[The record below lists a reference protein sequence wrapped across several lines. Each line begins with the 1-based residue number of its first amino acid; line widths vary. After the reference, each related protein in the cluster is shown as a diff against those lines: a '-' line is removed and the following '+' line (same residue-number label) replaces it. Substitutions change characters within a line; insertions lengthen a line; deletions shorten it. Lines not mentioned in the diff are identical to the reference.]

1 MSNLK
6 IILKDNYAVIILSI
20 ISYIFFRIL
29 IRIKYKKKIDF
40 NKEFSIILF
49 ITYLLILFFIVT
61 YPVNEY
67 GYNNYNLFK
76 ELLRY
81 KIGSVGF
88 INNIIGNIL
97 LFIPFGMF
105 LRYYFKIRVISLILI
120 TILYSLSIEMIQILV
135 NRLFD
140 IDDIILNLI
149 GSIIGYYFSNYSF
162 WVNFIEKD

>member
-1 MSNLK
+1 MNNLK
-6 IILKDNYAVIILSI
+6 IILKDDYAVIILSI

-29 IRIKYKKKIDF
+29 VRIKYKKKIEIR
-40 NKEFSIILF
+40 KEFSLILF

-61 YPVNEY
+61 YPVNNY

-81 KIGSVGF
+81 KVGSHGF

-105 LRYYFKIRVISLILI
+105 LRYYFKFKVISLILI
-120 TILYSLSIEMIQILV
+120 TILYSLSIEATQILI
-135 NRLFD
+135 NRVFD
-140 IDDIILNLI
+140 IDDIILNLT
-149 GSIIGYYFSNYSF
+149 GSIIGYYFSKF
-162 WVNFIEKD
+162 AI

>member
-1 MSNLK
+1 MANLK
-6 IILKDNYAVIILSI
+6 IILKDDYAVIILSI

-29 IRIKYKKKIDF
+29 VRIKYKKKIEF
-40 NKEFSIILF
+40 NKEFSLIMFII
-49 ITYLLILFFIVT
+49 YLLILFFIVT

-67 GYNNYNLFK
+67 GYNNYSLFR

-81 KIGSVGF
+81 KIGSNGF

-105 LRYYFKIRVISLILI
+105 LRYYFKLKIISLIFI
-120 TILYSLSIEMIQILV
+120 TILYSLSIEVTQILI
-135 NRLFD
+135 NRVFD

-149 GSIIGYYFSNYSF
+149 GAIIGYYFSKFSY
-162 WVNFIEKD
+162 

>member
-1 MSNLK
+1 MMRIIVANLK
-6 IILKDNYAVIILSI
+6 IILKDDYAVIILSI

-29 IRIKYKKKIDF
+29 VRIKYKKKIEF
-40 NKEFSIILF
+40 NKEFALVLF
-49 ITYLLILFFIVT
+49 IIYLLILFFIVT

-67 GYNNYNLFK
+67 GYNNYNLFR

-81 KIGSVGF
+81 KIGSNGF

-105 LRYYFKIRVISLILI
+105 LRYYFKLKIISLIFI
-120 TILYSLSIEMIQILV
+120 TILYSLSIEVTQILI
-135 NRLFD
+135 NRVFD

-149 GSIIGYYFSNYSF
+149 GAIIGYFFSKFSY
-162 WVNFIEKD
+162 

>member
-1 MSNLK
+1 MANLK
-6 IILKDNYAVIILSI
+6 IILKDDYAVIILSI

-29 IRIKYKKKIDF
+29 VRIKYKKKIEF
-40 NKEFSIILF
+40 NKEFSLIMFII
-49 ITYLLILFFIVT
+49 YLLILFFIVT

-67 GYNNYNLFK
+67 GYNNYNLFR

-81 KIGSVGF
+81 KIGSNGF

-105 LRYYFKIRVISLILI
+105 LRYYFKLKVISLILI
-120 TILYSLSIEMIQILV
+120 TILYSLSIEITQILI
-135 NRLFD
+135 NRVFD

-149 GSIIGYYFSNYSF
+149 GSIIGYCFSKFAN
-162 WVNFIEKD
+162 